1 MGANPRILVVDGY
14 AEEGRAGL
22 REGGATTAGELYANM
37 LAKCCPG
44 LEASMFA

>member
-22 REGGATTAGELYANM
+22 RDGGATTAGELYARR

-44 LEASMFA
+44 LEADIV